1 MINILI
7 GKFGKSISFNSEK
20 WGMVGGDSESAIL
33 ISCMAQL
40 YPDAT
45 FYIAS
50 PNDINKI
57 DTEIHNKI
65 NKNDNVHNLWRYNA
79 HEYLSIDKLSWLE
92 YYFKNK
98 STINEG
104 AREGK
109 FLDFGLFYGGPT
121 SACTIPD
128 SMYLT
133 TDPNKLATP
142 MSSSMR
148 SVGIITKY
156 LNASRLPYLEIGE
169 DPRYLPVQAKDLYNR
184 SKRILCVKNSNFTIK
199 HIKEYKSREIIETTI
214 PCSDVGHS
222 YMFLMNEDKDIL
234 LKEPGDRKT
243 RINVAMHCTAS
254 ADSDVNKWKLV
265 KNFILDPFPETYIY
279 GKWDA
284 KLIRGKHQ
292 NQFKE
297 IPMTHLHKVMYDT
310 KYTLMIAGSKGWGS
324 QSKFWKMLI
333 FGIIPFFDPDNEN
346 IFGAPEFLQT
356 KDANDFIQKVNFLEA
371 NHDEYLKLWEQCQE
385 LIRKDGLWDGS
396 AFFDKVER
404 EIKNE
409 FNIELERKGS
419 IDYKSSS
426 IFLGKNES
434 NLMKFL

>member
-1 MINILI
+1 
-7 GKFGKSISFNSEK
+7 
-20 WGMVGGDSESAIL
+20 
-33 ISCMAQL
+33 
-40 YPDAT
+40 
-45 FYIAS
+45 
-50 PNDINKI
+50 
-57 DTEIHNKI
+57 
-65 NKNDNVHNLWRYNA
+65 
-79 HEYLSIDKLSWLE
+79 
-92 YYFKNK
+92 
-98 STINEG
+98 
-104 AREGK
+104 
-109 FLDFGLFYGGPT
+109 
-121 SACTIPD
+121 
-128 SMYLT
+128 MYLT

-142 MSSSMR
+142 MSSSKR

-156 LNASRLPYLEIGE
+156 LNASGLPYLEIGE

-184 SKRILCVKNSNFTIK
+184 SKRILCVKNTNFTIK
-199 HIKEYKSREIIETTI
+199 HIKEYKNREIIETTI

-254 ADSDVNKWKLV
+254 ADSDENKWKLV
-265 KNFILDPFPETYIY
+265 KDFILDPFPETFIY

-284 KLIRGKHQ
+284 KIIKGEHQ

-371 NHDEYLKLWEQCQE
+371 NHDEYLKLWKQCQE
-385 LIRKDGLWDGS
+385 LIHRDALWDGS

-426 IFLGKNES
+426 IFLAKNES